1 MAKQLKLDFGE
12 SAETFKP
19 ADNENARPIKMLIK
33 PSDSTLIER
42 QDILIMYTKSTL
54 VDNAAFF
61 VGMIRKYSFRYKD
74 GDSGQEAT
82 PEIIKKFEKT
92 TNQPKDCWAELLAW
106 FYDEHN
112 IKFLL
117 DELTPEELEL
127 IKDITRNS
135 FLSEEKLKEIFGKS
149 CIDKD
154 YWGHPTIKIPDN
166 IDKLCI
172 TRYSRSLWKYKDI
185 IYLCFNSL
193 MQRLLLKTFYAD
205 TLQAPTTDT
214 LPDEANLNVYGNEA
228 NICLQMPILASLY
241 DTRVIPN
248 TLGKLLVGQIKKA
261 QKVLNTPEI
270 FEESK
275 DKKTGTLCISGLLY
289 YYMIYRVCAG
299 KKVPPSP
306 EDQVK
311 ELVTKWF
318 TFQTV
323 ILPIIFPHVKGFKK
337 YRLEPAFFNEVTIM
351 LQRVL
356 KRLATGGWA
365 NVSSVILQIRTYN
378 YQSDYRFSL
387 IESRDLDDMLITN
400 EYGGREEV
408 ICLDT
413 IIRQLSEP
421 YVRAILVVL
430 ATLGVVEV
438 AYRKPK
444 SDDNSCY
451 DQIEYVRVTEL
462 GKYVFGL
469 TDKYTP
475 QAGKDRGPAFELD
488 NERLIIRVIDK
499 SSPFVSLVDD
509 YANKI
514 SPTLYKVNN
523 EAFLKGCNNITELD
537 RKINLFKTYICPD
550 PPKVWRQYFN
560 ELFKKCNPFIQKEIP
575 YTILNIPPDNKELQK
590 IVLTEPSVRK
600 FVVKAENYTIL
611 IKQSELSQF
620 ASALKKFGYIL

>member
-1 MAKQLKLDFGE
+1 MAKQLKLDFGK
-12 SAETFKP
+12 STDTIKP
-19 ADNENARPIKMLIK
+19 AAEEDSHPTKMLIK
-33 PSDSTLIER
+33 PSDSTLRER
-42 QDILIMYTKSTL
+42 EDILIMYTKSTL
-54 VDNAAFF
+54 LDNAAFF
-61 VGMIRKYSFRYKD
+61 VGMIKKYSFRYKD

-82 PEIIKKFEKT
+82 PEIIRKFEKT

-112 IKFLL
+112 IKLLL
-117 DELTPEELEL
+117 DELTPQELEL

-154 YWGHPTIKIPDN
+154 YWGHPTIRIPDN

-172 TRYSRSLWKYKDI
+172 TRYSRSLWTYRDT

-193 MQRLLLKTFYAD
+193 MQQLLLKTFYAD

-214 LPDEANLNVYGNEA
+214 LPDEANLNVYTNEPS
-228 NICLQMPILASLY
+228 ICMQMPILASLY
-241 DTRVIPN
+241 DTHVIPN

-261 QKVLNTPEI
+261 QKVLNIPEI
-270 FEESK
+270 FEVSK
-275 DKKTGTLCISGLLY
+275 DKKTATLCISGLLY
-289 YYMIYRVCAG
+289 YYMIYRAYVG

-306 EDQVK
+306 ENIIKDF
-311 ELVTKWF
+311 VTQRL
-318 TFQTV
+318 TFQSVT
-323 ILPIIFPHVKGFKK
+323 LPIIFPHLKGFKK
-337 YRLEPAFFNEVTIM
+337 YRLNSGFFNDVTIM

-365 NVSSVILQIRTYN
+365 NVNSVILQIRTYN

-387 IESRDLDDMLITN
+387 IESRDLDDMVITN
-400 EYGGREEV
+400 GYGGREEV

-421 YVRAILVVL
+421 YVRAVLVVL
-430 ATLGVVEV
+430 TTLGVVEV
-438 AYRKPK
+438 AYRTPK

-451 DQIEYVRVTEL
+451 DTIEYVRVTEL

-475 QAGKDRGPAFELD
+475 QADKDRGPAFELD

-499 SSPFVSLVDD
+499 SSPFISLVED

-514 SPTLYKVNN
+514 SPTLYRVNN
-523 EAFLKGCNNITELD
+523 EAFLKECSNITDLD
-537 RKINLFKTYICPD
+537 RKIKIFNTYICPD
-550 PPKVWRQYFN
+550 PPKVWRQFFN
-560 ELFKKCNPFIQKEIP
+560 ELFKKCNPFVKTEIP
-575 YTILNIPPDNKELQK
+575 YTILNIPRDNKELQR